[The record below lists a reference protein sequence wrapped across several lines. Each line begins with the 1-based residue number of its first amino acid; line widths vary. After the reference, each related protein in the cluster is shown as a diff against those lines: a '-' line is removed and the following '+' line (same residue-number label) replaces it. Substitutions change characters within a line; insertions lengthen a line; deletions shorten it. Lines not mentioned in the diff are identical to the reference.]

1 MQWPKKCR
9 VDTPMMKVEEV
20 RRDIESVVGQQ
31 QSPSLPP
38 QLLVSGAGDVEC
50 VTLY

>member
-1 MQWPKKCR
+1 MQWPKKCH
-9 VDTPMMKVEEV
+9 VDTQMMKVEEV

-31 QSPSLPP
+31 SPPCPP

>member
-1 MQWPKKCR
+1 MQWPKKCH
-9 VDTPMMKVEEV
+9 VDTQMMKVEEV

-31 QSPSLPP
+31 SSPYPP
-38 QLLVSGAGDVEC
+38 QVLVSGAGDVEC

>member
-9 VDTPMMKVEEV
+9 VDTQMMKVEEV

-31 QSPSLPP
+31 SPPCPP